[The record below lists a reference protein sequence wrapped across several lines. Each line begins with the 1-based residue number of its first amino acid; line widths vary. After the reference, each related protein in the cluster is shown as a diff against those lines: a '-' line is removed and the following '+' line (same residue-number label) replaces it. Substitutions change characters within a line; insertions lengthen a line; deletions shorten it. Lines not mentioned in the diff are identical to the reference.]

1 MAGLAPRVGGMAK
14 RPTNPKT
21 GQTRDSGLGAEG
33 KAAQRARNKGSDSA
47 HLTKGSGSSGKAL
60 AVARLPRINLD
71 DIADITVHLCDI
83 AAKLSHTQLGSSG
96 WLSGTL
102 NIPLEYSPEV
112 VAAHLA
118 SQQGMIFMKVYY
130 VPMED
135 YHEAAGL
142 NRDGTPIAAQGDPDA
157 SEQ

>member
-1 MAGLAPRVGGMAK
+1 MSGFAPRAGGMAK
-14 RPTNPKT
+14 APTNPRT
-21 GQTRDSGLGAEG
+21 GQTRDSGLGAAG
-33 KAAQRARNKGSDSA
+33 KKEQRARNKGSDTA
-47 HLTKGSGSSGKAL
+47 KLTTSGSSGKAL

-71 DIADITVHLCDI
+71 DISDITVHLCDI

-118 SQQGMIFMKVYY
+118 SQQGMIFMKVFY

-142 NRDGTPIAAQGDPDA
+142 NRDGTPVTQGGTDA